1 MRFVKK
7 KANLVPIEDTV
18 FAIVKKAKQ
27 AKAEFGEDQVVDA
40 TIGSL
45 YDEDGKLVALQSVF
59 SSYDAL
65 TKEIKAAYAD
75 SFIGN
80 ESYRKQVYDWVVK
93 PSKLSLAYDVIA
105 TAGGTGAITLTLQEI
120 LDENETVLIPEIG
133 WGSYRLMAQMY
144 NLNVETYRLFND
156 NIFDVEGFRL
166 ACEKVMEIQ
175 QKLCVIIN
183 DPCHNPTGYSMSY
196 EEWQQVVAILNT
208 CAKQGPVVLLNDIAY
223 IDYAYDVER
232 SRNYMQTFQDISNNV
247 FVVIAFSCS
256 KSLTSYGL
264 RCGAAI
270 LLAQKEESIKEVK
283 TVMEKAARATWSNIP
298 NAAMENFTV
307 VTTKHKQ
314 AFLDEKASYIAL
326 LKQRSDIFMKEANE
340 CGLAHYPYK
349 EGFFVTVRVD
359 NQKIRDMYHEAL
371 MKQHIYTVKVNKGIR
386 VAICSLPIE
395 KCKGLAFKMKTILD
409 SLDIQSA

>member
-18 FAIVKKAKQ
+18 FAIVKKAKK
-27 AKAEFGEDQVVDA
+27 AKIELGEQQVIDA

-65 TKEIKAAYAD
+65 SKEMKAAYAD

-93 PSKLSLAYDVIA
+93 PSNISLAYDVIA
-105 TAGGTGAITLTLQEI
+105 TAGGTGAISLTLQEM

-144 NLNVETYRLFND
+144 QLNVETYHLFHNKT
-156 NIFDVEGFRL
+156 FDVEGFRII
-166 ACEKVMEIQ
+166 CEKIMERQ
-175 QKLCVIIN
+175 KKLCVIIN
-183 DPCHNPTGYSMSY
+183 DPCHNPTGYSMTF
-196 EEWQQVVAILNT
+196 EEWKQVIDILND
-208 CAKQGPVVLLNDIAY
+208 CAKKGPVVLLNDIAY
-223 IDYAYDVER
+223 IDYAYDVENAR
-232 SRNYMQTFQDISNNV
+232 HYMKTFQAISDNV

-270 LLAQKEESIKEVK
+270 LLSQQEASIKEVK

-298 NAAMENFTV
+298 NAAMENFTI
-307 VTTKHKQ
+307 VTTEYRQ
-314 AFLDEKASYIAL
+314 TFLDEKASYISL
-326 LKQRSDIFMKEANE
+326 LKQRSDIFMKEADI
-340 CGLAHYPYK
+340 CGLPYYPYK

-359 NQKIRDMYHEAL
+359 DQVVRDVYHEEL

-386 VAICSLPIE
+386 VAICSLPIN
-395 KCKGLAFKMKTILD
+395 KCKGLAVKMKKILD
-409 SLDIQSA
+409 SLDIQSV